1 MGFEETKDGQYKSP
15 VESFFN
21 SWMPG
26 GGMTYTPCGLAW
38 RDKWGANRY
47 AGNGAFIALVAADS
61 GIQTDKLRK
70 WGAEQ
75 INYLLG
81 DNRHDGG
88 CYSYEIGYG
97 NKFPHHPHHRV
108 ASVYNS
114 GFHGALA
121 ALTKLQ
127 GDGQL
132 PATNN
137 KCP

>member
-1 MGFEETKDGQYKSP
+1 MGQYKSP

-75 INYLLG
+75 ITTSSETTG
-81 DNRHDGG
+81 MMV
-88 CYSYEIGYG
+88 
-97 NKFPHHPHHRV
+97 V
-108 ASVYNS
+108 AIVTRLVMATSS
-114 GFHGALA
+114 PTTHITGEPLWALI
-121 ALTKLQ
+121 
-127 GDGQL
+127 
-132 PATNN
+132 N
-137 KCP
+137 